1 MNLFENLQK
10 MKEYNEDSSFGC
22 QIKKFKFKC
31 RKCGKEFIDKYDYPL
46 PIDCG
51 AAVYCPDCNGVASI
65 INKTP
70 IEESIDDYI
79 SLEDFTYYLF
89 KEIQK
94 NYNVDIDDLQMDED
108 SYPERIN
115 FNFNILTNN
124 SKLAYKIKEYVKEFV
139 KSRDYDTWRSDSVKC
154 IYHSSNNDLYNK
166 DYYNISVNAPINSLE
181 EFDNKMEES
190 IDEDVDLPD
199 YDMLKRDV
207 DYLAHMVPMDVDTMM
222 IYNQIRVIDSAFDN
236 NNISESQY
244 NELMQIMNKIKN
256 KKFGES
262 VKENVEE
269 DSGLKVCRH
278 CLDAIISREGRQN
291 VVNTYTNYDWD
302 EDAEPLICDWCEDET
317 DELYEI
323 DNAK

>member
-10 MKEYNEDSSFGC
+10 MKEYNNPYGDDGYLGR
-22 QIKKFKFKC
+22 QMKKFKFKC
-31 RKCGKEFIDKYDYPL
+31 RKCGKEFIDEYDYPL

-108 SYPERIN
+108 SYPERVN

-139 KSRDYDTWRSDSVKC
+139 KSRDYDTWRSDSIEC
-154 IYHSSNNDLYNK
+154 IHHSSNNYLYDK

-181 EFDNKMEES
+181 EYDNKIEES
-190 IDEDVDLPD
+190 VD
-199 YDMLKRDV
+199 
-207 DYLAHMVPMDVDTMM
+207 
-222 IYNQIRVIDSAFDN
+222 
-236 NNISESQY
+236 
-244 NELMQIMNKIKN
+244 
-256 KKFGES
+256 
-262 VKENVEE
+262 EE
-269 DSGLKVCRH
+269 DSGLKVCKH